1 MIEKRLWVP
10 IAIAAVVIMIVSCVI
25 GGVLGYVLH
34 GKPVEGEPPQGL
46 VIDIR
51 MFFTILLGIYIAGVF
66 SAMWLRRLEG
76 VPK

>member
-1 MIEKRLWVP
+1 VIEKRLWVP
-10 IAIAAVVIMIVSCVI
+10 IAIAAVVIMIVSCII

-51 MFFTILLGIYIAGVF
+51 VLIIIFLASFVSGMY
-66 SAMWLRRLEG
+66 SAMQLRRLEG